1 MTKQREYG
9 FPATQGDQE
18 TNFTNLLEEPK
29 KSSIEISQTSQN
41 KKSSGQEGSGNKKS
55 MFITTVLMMDN
66 EVWLK
71 AAEGV
76 FCKKKKKLTCSATLS

>member
-1 MTKQREYG
+1 MDSPQHKEIKRPILPTYWRNQ
-9 FPATQGDQE
+9 
-18 TNFTNLLEEPK
+18 K

-41 KKSSGQEGSGNKKS
+41 KTSSGQEGSGNKKS

-71 AAEGV
+71 SAEGV
-76 FCKKKKKLTCSATLS
+76 FCKKKKKKLACSATLS